1 MKFTILGA
9 SGFIGS
15 HLRAHLEETGHE
27 CFVPARGDA
36 SVFGQELG
44 HVIYCI
50 GLTADFR
57 QRPFDTVRAH
67 VCFLAEVLEKAKFES
82 LLYLSSTRVYAGAA
96 SGDEDA
102 QLMAGDLYNL
112 SKLAGESLCFA
123 SGRANV
129 RVARLSNVFGND
141 FSSDNFLP
149 SLIRSAVADGRV
161 ILGTTLDSAK
171 DYVSIDDVASI
182 LPKIALAGK
191 QRVYNVASG
200 RNISNRELV
209 EIIRELTGCTVEVAG
224 DARHVLFSPIQA
236 ARLRQEFGFF
246 PTMLADR
253 LGDLIVEYKRI
264 SKG

>member
-27 CFVPARGDA
+27 CFAPARGDA

-67 VCFLAEVLEKAKFES
+67 VCLLAEVLEKAKFES
-82 LLYLSSTRVYAGAA
+82 LLYLSSTRVYTGAA

-102 QLMAGDLYNL
+102 QLMAGDLYNI
-112 SKLAGESLCFA
+112 SKLTGESLCFA

-200 RNISNRELV
+200 RNASNREL
-209 EIIRELTGCTVEVAG
+209 IKAIRDMTGCTMKVAEH
-224 DARHVLFSPIQA
+224 ARHVSFPPIQITC
-236 ARLRQEFGFF
+236 LRQEFGFS
-246 PTMLADR
+246 PAMVLDC
-253 LGDLIVEYKRI
+253 LGELIAKF
-264 SKG
+264 KGNK